1 MKKILGDNKIPY
13 YNKIEWEGLQEEIKK
28 NGLGV
33 DNLPDF
39 FPDNIDN
46 SEIKIYR
53 DENCIINCKIDFKD
67 LNDSD
72 FDNLIKFNESFDLD
86 LYNYPKQQLLLKNC
100 KLSHRSGNFIDINL
114 SLTVSSL
121 NRIFSLNPVSWLT
134 EWYINAPIYFYKRW
148 TSRSLEFTY
157 KKNRHDLGNKKS
169 FDQEMI
175 FETKSN
181 KITGPDYI
189 FVEFKDEKDNDVK
202 FIIHHVPELYHPK
215 WSQKMGIE
223 YRTEWNIPD
232 KENREKISE
241 IISFLF
247 GRQLIYLGYTEFDKI
262 GEPVKE
268 NLVTPE
274 IDYEINLKNLSDKL
288 NLNPIKYLFFTHT
301 STSNTIETHL
311 NQLIPAYLKKRD
323 KLHLDEV
330 LRRYWLSMSLPSYA
344 RLIILAGG
352 LELLSGCWHRSNESK
367 SHGKFLP
374 KKEFNKLFKDE
385 LVTIQKKLNDLKCED
400 DDCND
405 FDKNKDRIYQNVFK
419 LNDMGTKASIT
430 NFFRE
435 INLNI
440 GEIEEKAI
448 ECRNEPAHGNILNV
462 NEFAKLKRYEIA
474 YRTLFNRAILKLLE
488 YDGDYIDYYN
498 QLQTSRNINE
508 PIKEYY

>member
-1 MKKILGDNKIPY
+1 MQK
-13 YNKIEWEGLQEEIKK
+13 EIKK
-28 NGLGV
+28 NGFGV

-67 LNDSD
+67 LSNSD

-114 SLTVSSL
+114 SLTVSSS

-175 FETKSN
+175 FKAKS
-181 KITGPDYI
+181 KEITGPDYI

-202 FIIHHVPELYHPK
+202 FVIHHVPEFYHPK

-223 YRTEWNIPD
+223 YRTEWNIPN
-232 KENREKISE
+232 KEDREKISE

-274 IDYEINLKNLSDKL
+274 IDYEINLKNLSHKPD
-288 NLNPIKYLFFTHT
+288 LNPI
-301 STSNTIETHL
+301 
-311 NQLIPAYLKKRD
+311 
-323 KLHLDEV
+323 
-330 LRRYWLSMSLPSYA
+330 
-344 RLIILAGG
+344 
-352 LELLSGCWHRSNESK
+352 
-367 SHGKFLP
+367 
-374 KKEFNKLFKDE
+374 
-385 LVTIQKKLNDLKCED
+385 
-400 DDCND
+400 
-405 FDKNKDRIYQNVFK
+405 
-419 LNDMGTKASIT
+419 
-430 NFFRE
+430 
-435 INLNI
+435 
-440 GEIEEKAI
+440 
-448 ECRNEPAHGNILNV
+448 
-462 NEFAKLKRYEIA
+462 
-474 YRTLFNRAILKLLE
+474 
-488 YDGDYIDYYN
+488 
-498 QLQTSRNINE
+498 
-508 PIKEYY
+508 